1 MISAVNAWVRNELA
15 DTPPKNRR
23 LGLLFT
29 PYKGP
34 PYAPMK
40 HFFEYPVRI

>member
-1 MISAVNAWVRNELA
+1 MISAVNAWERNELA

-29 PYKGP
+29 PYEGTTI
-34 PYAPMK
+34 YTDEA
-40 HFFEYPVRI
+40 FF